1 MRFREKKHLLSR
13 VVASRENQ
21 EKHQELA
28 GSDGGSIREYFAILE
43 KLSIPKIYNF
53 VVIHS

>member
-1 MRFREKKHLLSR
+1 
-13 VVASRENQ
+13 VASRENQ